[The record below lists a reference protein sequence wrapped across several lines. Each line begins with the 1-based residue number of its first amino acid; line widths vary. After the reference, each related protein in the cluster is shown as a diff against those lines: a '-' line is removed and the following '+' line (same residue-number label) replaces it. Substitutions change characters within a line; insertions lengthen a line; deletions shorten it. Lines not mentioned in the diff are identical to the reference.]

1 MLIILKSG
9 PDTAEGRRGVKLAR
23 DMAGDL
29 LLMQNAV
36 YFVEKERLE
45 GFCGMAYVLDEDRR
59 LRGVTEIQKG
69 LKAISYPEA
78 VELMAEAEKTIGA
91 L

>member
-1 MLIILKSG
+1 MLIIVKSG

-36 YFVEKERLE
+36 YFAEKERLE
-45 GFCGMAYVLDEDRR
+45 GFCGSVYVLDEDEK

-69 LKAISYPEA
+69 IKTISYHEA
-78 VELMAEAEKTIGA
+78 VELMAEADKATGA
-91 L
+91 F